1 MTIHNQPERP
11 EDYCGTT
18 YAAKLLG
25 LSVGTIQTLV
35 EKTELQAWKTQGGHR
50 RISMQSIRE
59 YQRRHNMMSTLPEG
73 RQGRLKVLLVEDDA
87 VTREMMRDFCTRC
100 DMPVDCTA
108 MSSGLEALIDISSI
122 MPDVLIADL
131 NMPGVDGFELL
142 RTLRQN
148 FLFKRMTYLVISA
161 LTADEVESRGSLPEG
176 TIFVAKPVNLQWLN
190 GFFTALMSSRH
201 ADHVNRERVALPV

>member
-1 MTIHNQPERP
+1 MTTYTLTERP

-50 RISMQSIRE
+50 RIAMQSIRD
-59 YQRRHNMMSTLPEG
+59 YQRRHNMMSSLPEG
-73 RQGRLKVLLVEDDA
+73 RQSRLKVLLVEDDE
-87 VTREMMRDFCTRC
+87 VTREMMRNFCTRC

-108 MSSGLEALIDISSI
+108 MSSGLEALVDISSI

-148 FLFKRMTYLVISA
+148 PVFNRMTCLVVSA
-161 LTADEVESRGSLPEG
+161 LTAPEIVSRGSLPEG
-176 TIFVAKPVNLQWLN
+176 TICVAKPVNLQWLN
-190 GFFTALMSSRH
+190 GFFTALMAGRQ
-201 ADHVNRERVALPV
+201 ADQANKERMAQAA

>member
-1 MTIHNQPERP
+1 MNTHATPERP

-50 RISMQSIRE
+50 RISMQSIRD
-59 YQRRHNMMSTLPEG
+59 YQRRHNMTSVMAEN
-73 RQGRLKVLLVEDDA
+73 RHQRLKVLLVEDDE
-87 VTREMMRDFCTRC
+87 VTRDMMRDFCARC
-100 DMPVDCTA
+100 DMPVDFTA
-108 MSSGLEALIDISSI
+108 MASGLEALIDISSI
-122 MPDVLIADL
+122 MPDILIADL

-148 FLFKRMTYLVISA
+148 ASFNRMTYMVMSGLS
-161 LTADEVESRGSLPEG
+161 TAEIESRGSLPEG
-176 TIFVAKPVNLQWLN
+176 TVFVAKPVNLQWLN
-190 GFFTALMSSRH
+190 GFFTALMAGRH
-201 ADHVNRERVALPV
+201 DD

>member
-1 MTIHNQPERP
+1 MTTHTTPERP

-35 EKTELQAWKTQGGHR
+35 EKSELQAWKTQGGHR
-50 RISMQSIRE
+50 RISMQSIRD
-59 YQRRHNMMSTLPEG
+59 YQRRHNMTSVMAEH
-73 RQGRLKVLLVEDDA
+73 RQNRLKVLLVEDEE

-108 MSSGLEALIDISSI
+108 MASGLEALIDITNI
-122 MPDVLIADL
+122 MPDILIADL

-148 FLFKRMTYLVISA
+148 PTFNRMTYLVISA
-161 LTADEVESRGSLPEG
+161 LTPEEIESRGSLPEG
-176 TIFVAKPVNLQWLN
+176 TIFMAKPVNLQWLN
-190 GFFTALMSSRH
+190 GFFTALMAARH
-201 ADHVNRERVALPV
+201 TE